1 MTLSS
6 PHLLLLSC
14 SLAAVVA
21 AVPAGAGPINQNMPG
36 PTGQQQQGSL
46 NHVGMSRSGRF
57 VLMPD
62 VVNAFGSNFGMYV
75 RDIAAQTTTRLA
87 DGGSDPYYAISPSG
101 RYIAYWSAARAGKYV
116 LDRVRTTET
125 LIPANAFENIGLSD
139 SGHVLFIK
147 GSGSASSLVLLNLET
162 QTQQTLYGAGASL
175 GSLYQRNPL
184 SADGRV
190 ALFQA
195 GGQYQIRYV
204 DSGLQLPLAP
214 QWSGQNLLP
223 GSAALASSG
232 KYVAF
237 TATAAGAGNYLY
249 RAALSGSSYTVAR
262 YDMSALKI
270 SVENSSFGGLSTT
283 ADGRFIS
290 FYGTLETGHPEYAA
304 AQAIGSPGYG
314 RIFRYDTRLNQ
325 LVTMTT
331 AFDGS
336 TISGSSGTPLIN
348 TTSVISDDG
357 SMVEFATN
365 ARNVTATPPTTQGG
379 EQNYHAWL
387 SNGYARNY
395 QFVDLPSTQNQWT
408 AFSPMTLIGD
418 HLWEGHV
425 DVNAA
430 SDAFR
435 IAAGGQLVNGTFDS
449 SNTMIGAGP
458 VLGQAVVNGGNIS
471 PSSFGPQ
478 FSGRWRILFNDQTLS
493 YSYSKPDWKRTV
505 IFIQGQTFSGQD
517 MFIRGGIDHVY
528 AQNQLGLACTTSN
541 YLCAVP
547 VRYRN
552 TLNPY
557 TFNWKTGDGMLD
569 WYGAESGQTLGN
581 SAGPAQG
588 SVPDWTTSNSGYSA
602 TVAVQGYGY
611 SPLNT
616 WGDHYWMLDV
626 DVDCSRT
633 VNGWFEVKSFI
644 SGGPGWEPNIA
655 QVGTPYVSGNHFA
668 QCGKLNR
675 FQRGNNS
682 ALILPLP

>member
-1 MTLSS
+1 MLFAPSR
-6 PHLLLLSC
+6 LLLLLC
-14 SLAAVVA
+14 ILPALAAT
-21 AVPAGAGPINQNMPG
+21 AGPINQNMPG
-36 PTGQQQQGSL
+36 PAGEQQQGSL

-62 VVNAFGSNFGMYV
+62 VVNAFPGSNFGMYV
-75 RDIAAQTTTRLA
+75 RDMAAQTTNRLA

-101 RYIAYWSAARAGKYV
+101 RYVGYWSASRGGKYV
-116 LDRVRTTET
+116 LDRVGNSET
-125 LIPANAFENIGLSD
+125 LIPANQFDNIGLSD
-139 SGHVLFIK
+139 NGQVLLLK
-147 GSGSASSLVLLNLET
+147 GTGTASSLVLFTLES
-162 QTQQTLYGAGASL
+162 QALQTLHGAGASL

-195 GGQYQIRYV
+195 GGQYQIRYI
-204 DSGLQLPLAP
+204 DSGLLVPFTP
-214 QWSGQNLLP
+214 QWNGQNLLT
-223 GSAALASSG
+223 GAAALASSG

-237 TATAAGAGNYLY
+237 TATSSGASNYLY
-249 RAALSGSSYTVAR
+249 RASLNSGGMTLAR
-262 YDMSALKI
+262 YDMTAQKI
-270 SVENSSFGGLSTT
+270 SVESSSFAGLSTT

-290 FYGTLETGHPEYAA
+290 FYGTLEVGHPEYAA

-314 RIFRYDTRLNQ
+314 RIFRYDTRLGQ

-336 TISGSSGTPLIN
+336 TIRGSSGTPLIN

-365 ARNVTATPPTTQGG
+365 ARNVTPAPPTTQGG

-387 SNGYARNY
+387 SNGYARNF
-395 QFVDLPSTQNQWT
+395 QFVDLPASRNQWT
-408 AFSPMTLIGD
+408 PFSPMTLIGD
-418 HLWEGHV
+418 HLWEGYV
-425 DVNAA
+425 DASAA

-435 IAAGGQLVNGTFDS
+435 IAAARRLVNGVFDNS
-449 SNTMIGAGP
+449 TTLFGAGP
-458 VLGQAVVNGGNIS
+458 TPGQAAVHGGMIA
-471 PSSFGPQ
+471 PSSFSPQ
-478 FSGRWRILFNDQTLS
+478 FSGQWRILFNDQTLT
-493 YSYSKPDWKRTV
+493 YSYSKADWKRTV

-517 MFIRGGIDHVY
+517 MFIRGGIDHGY
-528 AQNQLGLACTTSN
+528 AQNQLGLACTASN

-547 VRYRN
+547 IRYRN
-552 TLNPY
+552 ALNPY

-581 SAGPAQG
+581 SAGLAQG
-588 SVPDWTTSNSGYSA
+588 SVPEWTTSNSGYSA
-602 TVAVQGYGY
+602 TVAVKGYGY
-611 SPLNT
+611 TPLNT

-655 QVGTPYVSGNHFA
+655 QTGTPYVSGNHFA